1 LRSLDESLPRSFK
14 FCCCEARF
22 QPVIFSVAVVVEATL
37 SSFGSCA
44 CVPESIRYAR
54 TEPHL
59 RDHPTPTGIPRE
71 GSFLPACIHSSSS
84 LDFLS
89 LFPSQLIRPQYQTNC
104 SPFCTQTYLAYSSN
118 HVNSPLFSTSSA
130 GSREGIVGAIVLMER
145 LRLNRWVAASV
156 VRDSH
161 NTFHSPI
168 ALHIPNLIP
177 HLRTRARAIS
187 PACQWGSIWEW

>member
-1 LRSLDESLPRSFK
+1 L
-14 FCCCEARF
+14 
-22 QPVIFSVAVVVEATL
+22 QPVIFSLAVVVEAAL
-37 SSFGSCA
+37 SFFRSRA
-44 CVPESIRYAR
+44 CIPESIRCAR
-54 TEPHL
+54 TEPQQEES
-59 RDHPTPTGIPRE
+59 PIPRE
-71 GSFLPACIHSSSS
+71 CSFLPTCIHSSSS

-89 LFPSQLIRPQYQTNC
+89 LFSSQLIRPQYQTNC
-104 SPFCTQTYLAYSSN
+104 CAFCTQTYLAYPSN

-177 HLRTRARAIS
+177 HLRTHAPAPS
-187 PACQWGSIWEW
+187 PLLVSGVVFGSGKDRRRTSY